1 MALPWLAF
9 AGVLLSWHQA
19 WTQSAPPPLIGEEI
33 RRARSD
39 FAHGGVRGLS
49 ANWYACVDEAR
60 GSQDANTA
68 ERCVVYGYSALLLGD
83 ASGTAARTPWMRH
96 LTEDIVAPGQ
106 IEMLAIMGIPE
117 GPRQAW
123 LDRYRRW
130 ISDEYTPDARDSGT
144 AENDAPR
151 GGSARGGVRYGG
163 VPTDI
168 AAYDGAPHRGEPD
181 DATSYAGAAY
191 GAAPYGRSPRP
202 GTPAGG
208 APSAEPYGNAT
219 HGTGAHEVE
228 RGQTDLAQTAAGKYP
243 REALGNPGVADALRE
258 LVGPAL
264 LAHLKDYSFSSPM
277 EFTGRYTVG
286 LACEPHACGVS
297 EARYVFSP
305 EDVWIGI
312 VDGRRLRIY
321 GNPPRQVRA
330 LLLRDRNQ
338 AVWRGA
344 VIDMSP
350 AVPPR
355 VIQASLEPTPGGPP
369 RMSISPRPF
378 LTPEPVP
385 SGPVPSGPPDSETTQ
400 IRLRNHNGTLE
411 VPVTI
416 NGAVTMPFA
425 IDSGASDVSV
435 SADVMEKLIQAGT
448 VSRADFLGKQVYHLA
463 DGSAVSS
470 ETFRI
475 HVLKVGDREVR
486 DVMASITNDADS
498 LLLGQSFL
506 KRFRSWSIDNQR
518 QVLLLK

>member
-1 MALPWLAF
+1 MALPLLAL
-9 AGVLLSWHQA
+9 GGIVLSWHQA
-19 WTQSAPPPLIGEEI
+19 WSQSAPPSLIGEEM
-33 RRARSD
+33 RRARND
-39 FAHGGVRGLS
+39 FTHDGIRGLS

-83 ASGTAARTPWMRH
+83 ASGAAARTPWMRH
-96 LTEDIVAPGQ
+96 LTEDIVASGQ
-106 IEMLAIMGIPE
+106 TEMLTIMGIPE
-117 GPRQAW
+117 GPQQAW

-130 ISDEYTPDARDSGT
+130 VSNQYTPDTGV

-151 GGSARGGVRYGG
+151 GGSQRDD
-163 VPTDI
+163 TT
-168 AAYDGAPHRGEPD
+168 AYVG
-181 DATSYAGAAY
+181 
-191 GAAPYGRSPRP
+191 APYGV
-202 GTPAGG
+202 
-208 APSAEPYGNAT
+208 APSSPAT
-219 HGTGAHEVE
+219 PGGE
-228 RGQTDLAQTAAGKYP
+228 RGQSDLSQAAAGKYP
-243 REALGNPGVADALRE
+243 GEALRDPGVADALQT

-264 LAHLKDYSFSSPM
+264 FAHLKDYSFSSPM
-277 EFTGRYTVG
+277 EFAGRYTVG

-305 EDVWIGI
+305 GGVWVGI

-321 GNPPRQVRA
+321 GNPPRDVRA

-344 VIDMSP
+344 VVDMTP
-350 AVPPR
+350 PVPPQ
-355 VIQASLEPTPGGPP
+355 VIQASLGPTPGGPP

-378 LTPEPVP
+378 LTPEPA
-385 SGPVPSGPPDSETTQ
+385 PVGPPDSDTTE
-400 IRLRNHNGTLE
+400 IRLRNHNGTFE

-435 SADVMEKLIQAGT
+435 SADVMAKLIQAGT
-448 VSRADFLGKQVYHLA
+448 VSRSDFRGKQVYHLA

-475 HVLKVGDREVR
+475 HTLKVGDREVR
-486 DVMASITNDADS
+486 DVMASVTNDADS

-506 KRFRSWSIDNQR
+506 TRFRSWSIDNQR
-518 QVLLLK
+518 QVLLLR